1 MKITNKISKIFKK
14 RNNNP
19 RKEYSNEENGLNY
32 NKVSY
37 NKVSYN
43 KVGRTKS

>member
-1 MKITNKISKIFKK
+1 MKIKNKISKIFKK
-14 RNNNP
+14 RSNNP
-19 RKEYSNEENGLNY
+19 RKEYSNEKNGVNY

-43 KVGRTKS
+43 KVSRTEP